1 MTPTWFDGETIS
13 VDKSDSGS
21 ISGWIDALRNG
32 DPEAPNV
39 IWRLYFVRLVRLA
52 ERRLGSA
59 PHQAVEDA
67 EDAALSAFRVFYNGV
82 DHGRFQQLRDR
93 VDLWQLL
100 TAITINKVLSQKQRH
115 GRRKRIAVDAVARM
129 PGASR
134 VEDRREKNDDLGS
147 PIRTLPD
154 AFDKEPT
161 PESAAVIEEQ
171 LQILLAS
178 LKDETL
184 EQIAVWRMEGLS
196 NAEIA
201 TRRGCTVRTIERK
214 LERIRAIWAKKGL
227 EP

>member
-1 MTPTWFDGETIS
+1 MKPASFDEETIS
-13 VDKSDSGS
+13 VDKADSGS
-21 ISGWIDALRNG
+21 ISGWINALRNG

-39 IWRLYFVRLVRLA
+39 IWRLYFDRLVRLA
-52 ERRLGSA
+52 RRRLGSA

-82 DHGRFQQLRDR
+82 DHGRFEQLRDR
-93 VDLWQLL
+93 ADLWQLL

-115 GRRKRIAVDAVARM
+115 GRRKRIAVDAFARM
-129 PGASR
+129 PGGTRA
-134 VEDRREKNDDLGS
+134 EDPQENNEDLG
-147 PIRTLPD
+147 PPMRLLAD
-154 AFDKEPT
+154 VFDKEPP
-161 PESAAVIEEQ
+161 PESAALIEEQ

-178 LKDETL
+178 LKDEAL

-196 NAEIA
+196 NSEIA
-201 TRRGCTVRTIERK
+201 TRRGCTVRTVERK